1 MTDLNHVNDERA
13 DAHLDEQDAAEDWT
27 PGGDGDF
34 AHAPSYDEW
43 NAIRAHTGKA
53 PGTFDEYLADIGKP
67 LAINPIVAMLA
78 RRWASESNGAG
89 ELPADWNMTAEV
101 PF

>member
-1 MTDLNHVNDERA
+1 MSDLNHVNDDRM
-13 DAHLDEQDAAEDWT
+13 DDAATDWT

-43 NAIRAHTGKA
+43 NAIRQHTGQPA
-53 PGTFDEYLADIGKP
+53 GEFGEYLADIGRSP
-67 LAINPIVAMLA
+67 INPIVAMLA

-89 ELPADWNMTAEV
+89 ELPADWINGPV

>member
-43 NAIRAHTGKA
+43 NAIRANTGKA
-53 PGTFDEYLADIGKP
+53 PGTFGEYLADITP
-67 LAINPIVAMLA
+67 AINPIVAMLA
-78 RRWASESNGAG
+78 RRWAGERNGAG
-89 ELPADWNMTAEV
+89 ELPADWIEAEP